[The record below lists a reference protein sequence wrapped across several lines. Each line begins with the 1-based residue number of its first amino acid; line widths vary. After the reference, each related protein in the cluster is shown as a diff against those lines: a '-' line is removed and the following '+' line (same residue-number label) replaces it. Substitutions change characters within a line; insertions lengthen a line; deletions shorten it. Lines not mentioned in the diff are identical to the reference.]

1 MKKPVLKIFLIFLLL
16 SLLTSYKEFK
26 KGFIEGY
33 YGAHEMP
40 GKTIPDYSNCAGAGS
55 IYFPL
60 MFIIY

>member
-33 YGAHEMP
+33 HGAHETP
-40 GKTIPDYSNCAGAGS
+40 FKTVSDYTNSAGAGS